1 MNYQAIYMTILV
13 DNFLTLLEDYVEE
26 KKISQNMFN
35 KMTLFKTWHNIIPS
49 VNFTNTQDP

>member
-26 KKISQNMFN
+26 KRY
-35 KMTLFKTWHNIIPS
+35 LKTCL
-49 VNFTNTQDP
+49 TK